1 MTNPVQHH
9 EKIVWVWSDRRER
22 ELSVRIA
29 FSIREDDGCK
39 LISLGSRE
47 EW

>member
-1 MTNPVQHH
+1 MTNPVQYH

-29 FSIREDDGCK
+29 FTIREDDGCK
-39 LISLGSRE
+39 LIALGSRE